1 MLVAQILDKVWAYLK
16 NITFMQILVLWP
28 NIVERLEK
36 IGPFLIIPPSGLTA

>member
-16 NITFMQILVLWP
+16 NITFMLWP